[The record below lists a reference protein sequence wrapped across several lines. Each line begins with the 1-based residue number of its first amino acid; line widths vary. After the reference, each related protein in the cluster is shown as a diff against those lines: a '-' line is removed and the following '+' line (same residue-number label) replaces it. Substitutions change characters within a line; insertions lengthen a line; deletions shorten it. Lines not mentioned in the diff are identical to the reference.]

1 MTSSA
6 PTGCPVVRPD
16 AKKRLVMTTRPVDTR
31 RPDAA
36 ESVLEYSVPPHQ
48 PLAGVSSSIITPPA
62 RRVAQRLRDAGGEPA
77 DKDIPPA
84 VLAPL
89 PPPLDPPQPPY
100 LTQLVR
106 PASPRLGAP

>member
-48 PLAGVSSSIITPPA
+48 PLAGVSSSIITAAA
-62 RRVAQRLRDAGGEPA
+62 RRVAQRVRDAGVETADMGIPA
-77 DKDIPPA
+77 A
-84 VLAPL
+84 FLGGLAL
-89 PPPLDPPQPPY
+89 AGGPPP
-100 LTQLVR
+100 
-106 PASPRLGAP
+106 PRYVTE

>member
-6 PTGCPVVRPD
+6 PTGCPVVQPD

-48 PLAGVSSSIITPPA
+48 PLAGVSSSIITAAA
-62 RRVAQRLRDAGGEPA
+62 RRVAQRVRDAGGEPG
-77 DKDIPPA
+77 DMGIPA
-84 VLAPL
+84 GVLAALALAVDQQHPR
-89 PPPLDPPQPPY
+89 Y
-100 LTQLVR
+100 LTEPVR
-106 PASPRLGAP
+106 RAFPRPGD